1 MDLGRDTKPAAT
13 KGDTSWIR
21 YEWRTKLLTTR
32 NGHGQSGWSP
42 TASEGLYFHAMYKN
56 RVSVSGLPISV
67 LNVLAQIPLPTTLVF
82 RQFCYIYI
90 YIYLSFIQGL
100 LCLVLE
106 STSTYTYR
114 NPPE

>member
-90 YIYLSFIQGL
+90 YLSFIQGL